1 MTPKRF
7 NELQRQA
14 DVIEQHEKNTQ
25 VDKAVELFL
34 ETILLEFI
42 DIDEESHR
50 WHDLYSKEC
59 ALYGLMSKFDKS
71 QSAEYKKCISKETF
85 KWRIKQVKG
94 FFMLSEDHDFND
106 EGHGYIDTQIEWG
119 GMKVDIIIYRKT
131 DREPEFFV
139 DMFGHNNTSRESR
152 LEKEKDL
159 EKQFHNYISNQ

>member
-14 DVIEQHEKNTQ
+14 DVIEEHAKNVQ

-34 ETILLEFI
+34 ETIALEFV

-59 ALYGLMSKFDKS
+59 ALFGIMSKFDKS
-71 QSAEYKKCISKETF
+71 QSAEYKRRITSECF
-85 KWRIKQVKG
+85 KWRIDKVKG
-94 FFMLSEDHDFND
+94 FFCLNENHEFND
-106 EGHGYIDTQIEWG
+106 EGHGYIDTQVEWG
-119 GMKVDIIIYRKT
+119 DTKVYIVIYRKL

-139 DMFGHNNTSRESR
+139 DLYGRENKSRETR
-152 LEKEKDL
+152 IEKEKDM
-159 EKQFHNYISNQ
+159 EKRFHNYISN